1 MLTAK
6 TLVAITGS
14 TKYEDRMASFA
25 ERLNTY
31 APSQTAPH
39 RLAQLLPQVLH
50 ESMAF
55 RYVREIWG
63 PTSAQ
68 LRYEG
73 RADLGNVQVGD
84 GKRFMGRDLIQ
95 CTGRSNY
102 RALTE
107 WVHANLDP
115 DAPDFEET
123 PELLEQPEWLG
134 IAVIWYWATRVSA
147 SYVEAGNIEMITR
160 QINGGLNG
168 YTDRLQWFDKS
179 ALVLLGYGRD
189 HVRAFQSAA
198 GIDVD
203 GVSGPKTR
211 AAMHE
216 ALMALDGVPAA
227 DLQPDPSDDDTDAL
241 RALLGEIG
249 SDLSGLQSTN
259 DAVREKLETAIS
271 LVDGD

>member
-1 MLTAK
+1 MGQISMEITRSPGSVLGGNQHAK

-73 RADLGNVQVGD
+73 RADLGNVRAGD
-84 GKRFMGRDLIQ
+84 GKLFIGRDLIQ

-102 RALTE
+102 RSLTD

-115 DAPDFEET
+115 DAPDFEEN

-134 IAVIWYWATRVSA
+134 IAVIWYWTTRVSA

-168 YTDRLQWFDKS
+168 YTDRLQWFDKT

-198 GIDVD
+198 GIAVD

-216 ALMALDGVPAA
+216 ALMALEGAPAA
-227 DLQPDPSDDDTDAL
+227 DLMPDPSDDDTDAL
-241 RALLGEIG
+241 RALVGAFIA
-249 SDLSGLQSTN
+249 
-259 DAVREKLETAIS
+259 DAGPL
-271 LVDGD
+271 L

>member
-1 MLTAK
+1 
-6 TLVAITGS
+6 
-14 TKYEDRMASFA
+14 MASFA
-25 ERLNTY
+25 DRLNTY

-73 RADLGNVQVGD
+73 RRDLGNVRAGD
-84 GKRFMGRDLIQ
+84 GKLFMGRDLIQ

-102 RALTE
+102 RSLTD

-115 DAPDFEET
+115 DAPDFEEN

-134 IAVIWYWATRVSA
+134 IAVIWYWTTRVSA

-168 YTDRLQWFDKS
+168 YTDRLQWFDKT

-198 GIDVD
+198 GIKVD
-203 GVSGPKTR
+203 GISGPKTR
-211 AAMHE
+211 DAMHDALVALE
-216 ALMALDGVPAA
+216 AAPAA
-227 DLQPDPSDDDTDAL
+227 DPAPEPEADDADELKAL
-241 RALLGEIG
+241 VRGFVAGT
-249 SDLSGLQSTN
+249 SGL
-259 DAVREKLETAIS
+259 I
-271 LVDGD
+271 